1 MFCAPGI
8 VFGGSECVGSRLHIF
23 RSHTLFQRFQRPRF
37 QVLCFGESDSFS
49 AVSRASGPILMFC
62 DTRLVFDDTE
72 VIGSRFHFLCFRS
85 HFRRCLGRRVQFLCF
100 ALLDS
105 CSAVPRASGPV
116 FMFCDHGLIF
126 GGSESGR
133 VFIFCAPGLIFGGSE
148 VFGSRFY
155 VLRCRS
161 HFCRYRAR
169 RVEFSCFALPDS
181 FSTVARVS
189 VPFSYFALPDSFSAV
204 ARASGPVFMF
214 CAPELMFCVTEGVG
228 TNFHVLNSRTRFRRY
243 RGRRVPFSRFTSPNS
258 FSAVSRAS
266 SLDFMFALQNSFSA
280 APRASGQVSMFCS
293 PGRKYVYLWGQ
304 NF

>member
-1 MFCAPGI
+1 VLGPVFMFCAPGI

-23 RSHTLFQRFQRPRF
+23 RSHTRFQRFRRPRF

-49 AVSRASGPILMFC
+49 AVSRASGHILMFC
-62 DTRLVFDDTE
+62 DTRLIFDDTE

-85 HFRRCLGRRVQFLCF
+85 QFRRCLGRRVQFLCF
-100 ALLDS
+100 ALSDS

-133 VFIFCAPGLIFGGSE
+133 VFIFCAPGLVFGGSE
-148 VFGSRFY
+148 VFGSHFY

-161 HFCRYRAR
+161 HFCRYRVR
-169 RVEFSCFALPDS
+169 RVEFSCFVLPDS

-189 VPFSYFALPDSFSAV
+189 VPFSCFALPDSFSAV

-214 CAPELMFCVTEGVG
+214 CAPACVFGGTEGIGSCFNVFRCRTHFQLFRG
-228 TNFHVLNSRTRFRRY
+228 HLVSISCLRSRTHFRR
-243 RGRRVPFSRFTSPNS
+243 
-258 FSAVSRAS
+258 
-266 SLDFMFALQNSFSA
+266 
-280 APRASGQVSMFCS
+280 
-293 PGRKYVYLWGQ
+293 
-304 NF
+304 